1 MIRLL
6 RLSSVIDRTGLSK
19 SSIYKQI
26 QEHAFP
32 SQVRI
37 GDRAV
42 AWLESDIDRWIGSC
56 TSSAKDLSADKQ
68 TELNDAI

>member
-1 MIRLL
+1 MVRLL

-32 SQVRI
+32 RQVRI

-56 TSSAKDLSADKQ
+56 ASSAKDRSTDKQ

>member
-1 MIRLL
+1 MVRLL

-19 SSIYKQI
+19 STIYKQI
-26 QEHAFP
+26 QERTFP
-32 SQVRI
+32 SQARI

-56 TSSAKDLSADKQ
+56 TSSAKDRDADKQ

>member
-1 MIRLL
+1 MVKFL
-6 RLSSVIDRTGLSK
+6 RLHSVIDLTGLSK

-32 SQVRI
+32 RQVRI

-42 AWLESDIDRWIGSC
+42 AWLESDIDRWVGSC
-56 TSSAKDLSADKQ
+56 TSSAKDLSTDKQ
-68 TELNDAI
+68 TELNDEI